1 MMDPGNLKCIPWQL
15 LCTHV
20 NSHRIGMATGGMS
33 VAGKHALAI
42 PFFFV
47 PLLGLNDI
55 ACVITCLII
64 CAPYEPPLTSI
75 S

>member
-42 PFFFV
+42 PFFFCST
-47 PLLGLNDI
+47 PG
-55 ACVITCLII
+55 AQ
-64 CAPYEPPLTSI
+64 
-75 S
+75 